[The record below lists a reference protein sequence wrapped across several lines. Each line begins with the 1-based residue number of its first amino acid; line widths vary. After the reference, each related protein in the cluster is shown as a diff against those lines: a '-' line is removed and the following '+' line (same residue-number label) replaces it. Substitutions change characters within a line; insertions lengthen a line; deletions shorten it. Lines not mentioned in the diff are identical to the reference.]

1 MAISGLTFPLY
12 QSDSVMTEPVPTPL
26 TVRRS
31 APIFPPD
38 GTFTT
43 IRRFPRIAGKAAG
56 RLSRG
61 RRGGS
66 WPETGSAGRY
76 FGTARRAA
84 ASAARHAEPAD
95 VHAVPAAA
103 AGEIGRRQRAARSS
117 PITNRAGD
125 QPQAIVELVEG
136 VRQVERD
143 QVLLGVTGS
152 GKTFTMAHVIEQTQR
167 PALVLAPNK
176 TLAAQL
182 YGEFASFFPDNCG
195 RVFRLLLRLL
205 PAGSL
210 CAAHRH
216 LYREGILDQR
226 ADRPHA
232 PFGDARVARA
242 RRCDRRRLGVLHLR
256 HRRCR
261 DLFGDDLLGEERA
274 SASRSASSSPISW
287 RCTTAQ

>member
-12 QSDSVMTEPVPTPL
+12 QSDSVMPEPVPTPL

-76 FGTARRAA
+76 LGTARRAA

-103 AGEIGRRQRAARSS
+103 AGEIGGRAPPADRLAVR
-117 PITNRAGD
+117 TAG
-125 QPQAIVELVEG
+125 
-136 VRQVERD
+136 
-143 QVLLGVTGS
+143 
-152 GKTFTMAHVIEQTQR
+152 R
-167 PALVLAPNK
+167 PA
-176 TLAAQL
+176 
-182 YGEFASFFPDNCG
+182 
-195 RVFRLLLRLL
+195 
-205 PAGSL
+205 AG
-210 CAAHRH
+210 HH
-216 LYREGILDQR
+216 
-226 ADRPHA
+226 
-232 PFGDARVARA
+232 RA
-242 RRCDRRRLGVLHLR
+242 RRGRQAGRARPGAARGHRLGQDLHHGPCHRSRRSDRRSFSRPT
-256 HRRCR
+256 RRWRPSSMASSEAFFRTMQSNISSPTMITISRKPMCR
-261 DLFGDDLLGEERA
+261 APTPISRRNPR
-274 SASRSASSSPISW
+274 STSRSTGCGIRQPGRCSSA
-287 RCTTAQ
+287 TM